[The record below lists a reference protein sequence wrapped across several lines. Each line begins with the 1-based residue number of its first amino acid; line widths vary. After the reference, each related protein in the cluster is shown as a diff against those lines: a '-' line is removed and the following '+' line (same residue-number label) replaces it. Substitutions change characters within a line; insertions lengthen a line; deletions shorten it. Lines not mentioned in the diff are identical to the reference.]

1 MPRTCFLRRRRR
13 RAVSK
18 AIIMQDT
25 VAALKRGIV
34 QTHLLRIDLLRR
46 LRRRA
51 VTQCGEVTPTTQ
63 PYRRRETAHLVRL
76 RFRLKEAQA

>member
-1 MPRTCFLRRRRR
+1 
-13 RAVSK
+13 
-18 AIIMQDT
+18 
-25 VAALKRGIV
+25 V
-34 QTHLLRIDLLRR
+34 QTLLLRADLLRR